1 MSQIPRG
8 PWHTNPEAWDSAVID
23 AKTWPGIATINFK
36 RANKWDT
43 PKAQGSHGAP
53 RKFKGVDLGTGSIE
67 IVYWTQEQHDE
78 IVTLLADIEPEPGK
92 TEPKSHRIQHA
103 VATVRKLKDFTVD
116 DVDGP
121 KVRGGIGTFV
131 IGITEHREPT
141 TAKATG
147 TAKGSG
153 AAGAQAKQTS
163 YCQARQAEI
172 DMLQIPLTEAT
183 VRFNTFSSFADYNP
197 GLADTAKA
205 DMARIQGQ
213 IQTIK
218 NLMIFAGCDQCG
230 PKPANASQRADFF
243 KSQQPSQGASTEVP
257 EDPPQ

>member
-23 AKTWPGIATINFK
+23 GKTWPGIATINFK

-78 IVTLLADIEPEPGK
+78 IVTLLADLEPEPGK
-92 TEPKSHRIQHA
+92 TEPKSHRIGHA

-116 DVDGP
+116 DIDGP
-121 KVRGGIGTFV
+121 KVKAGIGTFV

-141 TAKATG
+141 TNKATG
-147 TAKGSG
+147 TVKGSAG
-153 AAGAQAKQTS
+153 GNSGTAKNAA

-172 DMLQIPLTEAT
+172 DFLQIPLAEAT
-183 VRFNTFSSFADYNP
+183 ARWEFYNSFATYDAN
-197 GLADTAKA
+197 LADAARA
-205 DMARIQGQ
+205 DMEGYLAQ
-213 IQTIK
+213 IANIK
-218 NLMIFAGCDQCG
+218 NAMLYSGCTQCG
-230 PKPANASQRADFF
+230 PKPATASQRADFF
-243 KSQQPSQGASTEVP
+243 KEPSQVSSTEVP
-257 EDPPQ
+257 EDPPT